1 MGKIRIIYELL
12 IITSEVFKNLENDD
26 LIGKEYKCFVVEI
39 WLKIRV
45 ANMTGIKKIVK
56 KVKNYQVEGYSDNY
70 SKVVHK
76 K

>member
-26 LIGKEYKCFVVEI
+26 LIGKEYKCFVVKI

>member
-1 MGKIRIIYELL
+1 
-12 IITSEVFKNLENDD
+12 
-26 LIGKEYKCFVVEI
+26 
-39 WLKIRV
+39 
-45 ANMTGIKKIVK
+45 MTGIKKIVK